1 MKKIILIISAVLL
14 ALGILGCAVTALPTL
29 LEGEK
34 YMNNIIDKNSEKQEF
49 TFTDTFSGLD
59 ISVLSANANISY
71 NSGNEVKVSYVT
83 VDKNKKIECYH
94 FYSGEDLLRSSEHF
108 DVIFLD
114 IEMENMNGMETAA
127 EIRKTDTDVVIVI
140 LSGYAIY
147 KNQAYALH
155 VFDYIDKPVEENKIL
170 NILEE
175 IERYRIKNAPIY
187 FSFRSKDT
195 MLKIKKEDI
204 LYFEYYDRN
213 TWLYTTTGKYVTNY
227 TIAKLNEKLKDYDFF
242 SPHRAFLVNFYH
254 IYSYTA
260 NRIIIDDQLKTEIPI
275 SQLKT
280 KEFKEKFIQYLT
292 KAALEI

>member
-1 MKKIILIISAVLL
+1 MKIAICDNDK
-14 ALGILGCAVTALPTL
+14 T
-29 LEGEK
+29 
-34 YMNNIIDKNSEKQEF
+34 IIDQLTLFINKYKNC
-49 TFTDTFSGLD
+49 
-59 ISVLSANANISY
+59 
-71 NSGNEVKVSYVT
+71 
-83 VDKNKKIECYH
+83 KNKKIECYH

-140 LSGYAIY
+140 LSGYARY

-175 IERYRIKNAPIY
+175 IERYRIKNAPMY
-187 FSFRSKDT
+187 FSFRSKDA
-195 MLKIKKEDI
+195 MLKVKKEDI

-242 SPHRAFLVNFYH
+242 SPHRAFLLNFYH